1 MFKYNKITKNLQ
13 DFIIII
19 EIVILFYELLEFSLV
34 SNKK

>member
-34 SNKK
+34 